1 LGFQHQHQTDRTR
14 DGGAFAEYIIQLFLR
29 DTYAN
34 KIEGHLGVIP
44 MSSVHSLDFIL
55 KRGVAEI
62 IVEENFRRRLA
73 AGKPLRLKMGFDP
86 SKPDLHIGH
95 AVGLRKL
102 RQLQELGHTVVLIV
116 GDWTA
121 QIGDP
126 SGRDESRVMLTPDEV
141 QANAKTYMDQFF
153 TIVDRART
161 EVRWQSEW
169 FGKFTLADV
178 FNLTARFTFAD
189 MMEHETFD
197 KRVKEGK
204 PLSLMELMY
213 PLLQA
218 YDSIAI
224 DADVEFGGTDQK
236 FNILAG
242 RQLQE
247 RLGKTPQEV
256 FLVPLLVGTDGR
268 KMSKSFGNTIDL
280 KADPNDMYGKVMSLV
295 DEVIIE
301 YFRCVT
307 DVPDAE
313 LVEMER
319 ALATHSVN
327 PRDLKMRLAREIVA
341 QFHSAEAARAAEA
354 EFVKVFQ
361 QRELPSEM
369 PTFTLTSAMPIIDL
383 LVTTG
388 LASSRSE
395 ARRLVQQGGVKL
407 NDTTVDKVDA
417 VIPANEA
424 VLRVGR
430 RKFLRLVAN

>member
-1 LGFQHQHQTDRTR
+1 
-14 DGGAFAEYIIQLFLR
+14 
-29 DTYAN
+29 
-34 KIEGHLGVIP
+34 
-44 MSSVHSLDFIL
+44 MSTLSLDFIL

-62 IVEENFRRRLA
+62 INEVSLRRRLN

-86 SKPDLHIGH
+86 SKPDLHVGH
-95 AVGLRKL
+95 AVGMRKL
-102 RQLQELGHTVVLIV
+102 RQLQDLGHTVVLIV

-126 SGRDESRVMLTPDEV
+126 SGRDESRVMLSAEQV
-141 QANAKTYMDQFF
+141 KINAQTYMDQFF
-153 TIVDRART
+153 IIVDKSKT
-161 EVRWQSEW
+161 ETRWQSEW

-178 FNLTARFTFAD
+178 FNLTSRFTFAD

-204 PLSLMELMY
+204 ALSVMELMY
-213 PLLQA
+213 PMLQA

-247 RLGKTPQEV
+247 RLGKTPQDV
-256 FLVPLLVGTDGR
+256 FLVPLLAGTDGA
-268 KMSKSFGNTIDL
+268 KMSKSLGNTIDL
-280 KADPNDMYGKVMSLV
+280 KADPSDMYGKVMSLT
-295 DEVIIE
+295 DEMLIT
-301 YFRCVT
+301 YFTCVT
-307 DVPDAE
+307 DVSDAE
-313 LVEMER
+313 IAEMER
-319 ALATHSVN
+319 AMKSHSVN
-327 PRDLKMRLAREIVA
+327 PRDLKMRLGREIIA
-341 QFHSAEAARAAEA
+341 QFHGADAARDAEA

-361 QRELPSEM
+361 QRELPTDL
-369 PTFTLTSAMPIIDL
+369 PTFALKHAMPIIDL
-383 LVTTG
+383 IIATN
-388 LASSRSE
+388 LAASRSE

-407 NDTTVDKVDA
+407 NDAVIDKVDA

-430 RKFLRLVAN
+430 RKFVRLVTN

>member
-1 LGFQHQHQTDRTR
+1 MLWYNGREF
-14 DGGAFAEYIIQLFLR
+14 GIIR
-29 DTYAN
+29 SRS
-34 KIEGHLGVIP
+34 
-44 MSSVHSLDFIL
+44 MSTPSIDQIL
-55 KRGVAEI
+55 KRGVAEVI
-62 IVEENFRRRLA
+62 SAESFRERAR
-73 AGKPLRLKMGFDP
+73 AGKLRLKMGFDP
-86 SKPDLHIGH
+86 SKPDLHVGH
-95 AVGLRKL
+95 AVGMRKL

-126 SGRDESRVMLTPDEV
+126 SGRDESRVMLTAEEV
-141 QANAKTYMDQFF
+141 QVNAKTYMDQFF
-153 TIVDRART
+153 IVVDRART

-169 FGKFTLADV
+169 FGKFTLTDV
-178 FNLTARFTFAD
+178 FNLASRFTLAD
-189 MMEHETFD
+189 MLEHETFD

-204 PLSLMELMY
+204 PVSIMELMY

-242 RQLQE
+242 RQLQA

-280 KADPNDMYGKVMSLV
+280 KVNPNDMYGKVMSLA
-295 DEVIIE
+295 DSVIVE
-301 YFRCVT
+301 YLTLVT
-307 DVPDAE
+307 DMPDAE
-313 LVEMER
+313 IATMEDAMR
-319 ALATHSVN
+319 AGSVN
-327 PRDLKMRLAREIVA
+327 PRDLKMRLARDIVA
-341 QFHSAEAARAAEA
+341 QFHGADAAHAAEA

-361 QRELPSEM
+361 QRELPTDM
-369 PTFTLTSAMPIIDL
+369 PTFAMQAPMPIIDL
-383 LVTTG
+383 LLAAD

-395 ARRLVQQGGVKL
+395 ARRLVTQGGVRL
-407 NDTTVDKVDA
+407 DDATIDKFDA
-417 VIPANEA
+417 VISAREA

-430 RKFLRLVAN
+430 RKFVRLVVKLE